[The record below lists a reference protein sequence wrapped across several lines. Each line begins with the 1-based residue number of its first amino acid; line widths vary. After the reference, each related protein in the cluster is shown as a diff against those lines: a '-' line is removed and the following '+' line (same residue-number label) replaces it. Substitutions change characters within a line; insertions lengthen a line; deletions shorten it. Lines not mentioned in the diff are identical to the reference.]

1 MSLHALRKIEK
12 LPIDYSDDFFSH
24 YPRLKVGVIESVA
37 YYGAQL
43 SRLAE
48 DVITQ
53 SLARHSDWVI
63 TGPAYNVL
71 PGAPNLLC
79 SYIYEDLKDKLP
91 DSVTLSLAK
100 LRDETSDLEIRDSGS
115 LNSYHNYSTFTR
127 HERTQA
133 YDHAPEPSMEP
144 CDFLGR
150 SILFV
155 NDINVTGTHQRYME
169 RFFAKRDPP
178 QICWLYVLVID
189 REIAEAQ
196 PELEYEINLSSI
208 ATFEKFA
215 NLLATQHLEYTSR
228 CITRLLAVD
237 VSRLEKVLQMLDEGR
252 LKKILELATAE
263 GRFSGNYFKEKI
275 DLLKRYAGR
284 NITT

>member
-1 MSLHALRKIEK
+1 M
-12 LPIDYSDDFFSH
+12 
-24 YPRLKVGVIESVA
+24 GVVESVG

-63 TGPAYNVL
+63 TGPAYDVL

-79 SYIYEDLKDKLP
+79 SYIYEDLTNKLP
-91 DSVTLSLAK
+91 DSVTLSPGK
-100 LRDETSDLEIRDSGS
+100 LRDDTADLEIKDSES

-127 HERTQA
+127 HERTQL
-133 YDHAPEPSMEP
+133 YDHAPEPSIEAR
-144 CDFLGR
+144 DFLGR

-155 NDINVTGTHQRYME
+155 NDIKVTGTHERYLQ
-169 RFFAKRDPP
+169 RFFEKLNPP
-178 QICWLYVLVID
+178 QICWLYVLLID

-196 PELEYEINLSSI
+196 PELEYKINNSYI
-208 ATFEKFA
+208 ASFEEFA
-215 NLLATQHLEYTSR
+215 DLLATHEVEYTSR
-228 CITRLLAVD
+228 CITRLLSEE
-237 VSRLEKVLQMLDEGR
+237 VSNLEKLFQMLDEGR
-252 LKKILELATAE
+252 KKKILELATAE

-275 DLLKRYAGR
+275 DLLKREISR
-284 NITT
+284 Q